1 MWNRNWRNQINSG
14 KALEEYTQKASE
26 YVENSSLLNRLL
38 EQVQKYLGETV
49 ARRVSGV
56 AALVRDI
63 PLLVRMARAWLSG
76 RYRQMGYKNMI
87 IIVAGLLYFLSP
99 LDLIPDFLGAFGF
112 IDDIAILGVILSRL
126 QKEIEE
132 FRKWESVQR

>member
-1 MWNRNWRNQINSG
+1 MWNRKWRNQINSG

-26 YVENSSLLNRLL
+26 YVGNSTLLDRLL

-63 PLLVRMARAWLSG
+63 PLLIRMAKAWLNGS
-76 RYRQMGYKNMI
+76 YRQMGYKNMI

-99 LDLIPDFLGAFGF
+99 FDLIPDFLGAIGF
-112 IDDIAILGVILSRL
+112 LDDIAILGMILSRL
-126 QKEIEE
+126 QREIEE
-132 FRKWESVQR
+132 FRKWESVRG